1 MRKQG
6 LLILMGIFLVIIVP
20 IYVITRWVL
29 HFGEEPDAIQG
40 QMDLSSWDFAQNGT
54 VQLTGE
60 WEFYRSQ
67 LLTPENFHPS
77 VSSAAAPLPQMT
89 DMVTLPG
96 SWNDYIGEDRRN
108 TAVGYATFRLRIRLK
123 DGEDTIYGIRSGNIR
138 TANRIFVNGQE
149 AGASGKPGASAG
161 QEEPDNIP
169 YAGFASVTGNEA
181 EIIVQ
186 VSNHSYAAGGIFAPI
201 VFGDKASIMKSRELD
216 MFVDLMSGAGFLIPA
231 LYLLAL
237 YRLHK
242 KEPSMLHLGL
252 FCLSALVYVLMHG
265 EKLLGNLWS
274 SMDYE
279 WFLKTQLF
287 SSAFIYFFLLR
298 YVALAVQGSIPRLV
312 LRICDAATLVAVI
325 MAIFLPPLI
334 FSKIGPLLIVY
345 SLTVVSYI
353 IFAMI
358 RGMKR
363 QSEDAGLMLIGM
375 LSIIVVIVVNVLS
388 LTGLYTSLNLVPY
401 EMILFVL
408 TQAVLLSRRF
418 SRAFAEVEALS
429 HKLQTLDGLKDE
441 FMANTSHEL
450 RTPLHG
456 IVNIAQ
462 SLVEGASGQL
472 NRKQAKDLSMIVAT
486 GRRLS
491 VLINDILDFSKLKNG
506 EIQLHRQP
514 VDLKAVTQSVME
526 ITLHAAG
533 NKPIRFEERWPE
545 HLPMLDMD
553 EERLRQILYNLLGNA
568 VKFTS
573 AGVVRIEAKT
583 LGSGDLVQISVTD
596 TGIGIARDRLQDIF
610 KSYEQIGASSERE
623 YSGTG
628 LGLSISKKLVELGG
642 GIIWAESEPGSG
654 SSFHFTLPA
663 AHQQGASELDAAVT
677 FRAETADNNGDEER
691 LGPDILM
698 KEPSST
704 VLLVDDDPVNLQAL
718 RGLLSVDNCRLISVD
733 NGADALEQ
741 IRTGQSIDLVI
752 TDWMMPGMSG
762 IELCRAVREKFS
774 PIEMPV
780 LILTARG
787 LPEDVRIGLQAGAND
802 FLRKPVDADELR
814 ARVRNLIELRKSVR
828 RTISTEMAFLQ
839 AQIKPHFLFNALN
852 TIISLLPVDPDKTTG
867 LLLELSHYLRGSFDF
882 HNREQLTTLYKEL
895 ALVHSYLALEKARFE
910 DRLEIVYEVEAE
922 MGGLIPPLSIQ
933 PVVENA
939 VRHGLMQ
946 REAGG
951 CVTIRIQEERDKICI
966 TVADNGV
973 GMDPERA
980 EQLLA
985 ADRPESGVGLRN
997 IHTRL
1002 LTLYGKGLNMDS
1014 SPGGGTTV
1022 SFEVPKGRIAGTSS

>member
-29 HFGEEPDAIQG
+29 DFGEEPDAIQG
-40 QMDLSSWDFAQNGT
+40 QMDLSAWDFAQNGT

-67 LLTPENFHPS
+67 LLTPEDFHPS
-77 VSSAAAPLPQMT
+77 VPSAAAPLPQMT

-96 SWNDYIGEDRRN
+96 SWNDYISEDRRS
-108 TAVGYATFRLRIRLK
+108 TAVGYATFRLRIHLK
-123 DGEDTIYGIRSGNIR
+123 DGKDAIYGIRSGNIR

-169 YAGFASVTGNEA
+169 YAGFASVTGHEA

-573 AGVVRIEAKT
+573 AGVVRIEAKK

-610 KSYEQIGASSERE
+610 KSYEQIGASAERE

-663 AHQQGASELDAAVT
+663 AHQQGAAETDAAVT
-677 FRAETADNNGDEER
+677 FQPETADNKGEEER
-691 LGPDILM
+691 LGPDIQM
-698 KEPSST
+698 KEPGST

-718 RGLLSVDNCRLISVD
+718 RGLLSVENCRLIPVD

-828 RTISTEMAFLQ
+828 RTISAEMAFLQ

-882 HNREQLTTLYKEL
+882 QNREQLTTLYKEL

-951 CVTIRIQEERDKICI
+951 CVTIRIQEEQDKICI
-966 TVADNGV
+966 TVTDNGV

-1014 SPGGGTTV
+1014 SPGRGTTV
-1022 SFEVPKGRIAGTSS
+1022 SFEVPKGRITGISS